1 MMNKKDEAEG
11 YTKKARELAEAWKND
26 AFDGNFYRLA
36 FDQKNSWSIKYN
48 LVWDKLFG
56 MNIFDEDIFKKEV
69 AYYKTKINRARLT
82 KIFD

>member
-11 YTKKARELAEAWKND
+11 YTQKARELAEAWKND

-36 FDQKNSWSIKYN
+36 FGQKNSWSIKYN